1 MQERLSKQILS
12 LCNDKGE
19 LVTTLSALN
28 DQLKDQSL
36 GVFIILLSFPSAL
49 PVPAA
54 GYSTP
59 FGILLL
65 WIGWLFLRG
74 GQQIQ
79 LPNKWL
85 NKPFKINAKIV
96 RGGIKLIT
104 FLEKFIHPNRAPKL
118 YRLINRRL
126 VGINLMLLALIMA
139 LPIPL
144 TNTAPAAIILLFGLG
159 LLEND
164 GWVLAI
170 AQILAF
176 FLIMLYGIATFVICT
191 FGVAT
196 LNNILQW
203 VHISIPFKS

>member
-144 TNTAPAAIILLFGLG
+144 TNTFPAAIILLFGLG
-159 LLEND
+159 LLEAD
-164 GWVLAI
+164 GIILSIAQCLAI
-170 AQILAF
+170 FTIGLYVTTVLIAGIFGLTTLKQILRAF
-176 FLIMLYGIATFVICT
+176 HLMG
-191 FGVAT
+191 
-196 LNNILQW
+196 
-203 VHISIPFKS
+203 

>member
-1 MQERLSKQILS
+1 MQERLSEQILD

-19 LVTTLSALN
+19 LVTTLSAIN
-28 DQLKDQSL
+28 NRLKDQSL

-144 TNTAPAAIILLFGLG
+144 TNTFPAAIILLFGLG
-159 LLEND
+159 LLESD
-164 GWVLAI
+164 GIILGI
-170 AQILAF
+170 AQCLAVF
-176 FLIMLYGIATFVICT
+176 AIGLYVAAVLITGI
-191 FGVAT
+191 FGLTALKQVLRA
-196 LNNILQW
+196 LHLMG
-203 VHISIPFKS
+203 

>member
-74 GQQIQ
+74 DQQIQ
-79 LPNKWL
+79 LPNKWF

-144 TNTAPAAIILLFGLG
+144 TNTFPAAIILLFSLG
-159 LLEND
+159 LLEAD
-164 GWVLAI
+164 GIILSI
-170 AQILAF
+170 AQCLSIFAIGLYVTAVLIAGIFGLTTLKQILHYF
-176 FLIMLYGIATFVICT
+176 HLI
-191 FGVAT
+191 
-196 LNNILQW
+196 
-203 VHISIPFKS
+203 H

>member
-1 MQERLSKQILS
+1 MQERLSEQILD
-12 LCNDKGE
+12 LCNDKVE
-19 LVTTLSALN
+19 LVTTLSAIN
-28 DQLKDQSL
+28 NRLKDQSL

-144 TNTAPAAIILLFGLG
+144 TNTFPADGIILSIAQCLAIFTIGLYVTAVLIAGIFGLTT
-159 LLEND
+159 LKQ
-164 GWVLAI
+164 VLRA
-170 AQILAF
+170 LH
-176 FLIMLYGIATFVICT
+176 LMG
-191 FGVAT
+191 
-196 LNNILQW
+196 
-203 VHISIPFKS
+203 